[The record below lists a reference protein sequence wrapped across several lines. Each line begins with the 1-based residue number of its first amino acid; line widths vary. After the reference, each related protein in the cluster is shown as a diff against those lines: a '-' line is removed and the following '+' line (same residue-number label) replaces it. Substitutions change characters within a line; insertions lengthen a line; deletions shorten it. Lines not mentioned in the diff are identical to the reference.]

1 MRFLHWPKWMW
12 KGTLQNLGKAS
23 KGWVFGHIEGVLL
36 AGVSSGKVR
45 VGLVAGVWSDSP
57 VLVEMRGWAE
67 SPRSH
72 LDLSPHGF
80 WSLLG
85 TAWALL
91 SYPGAVGD
99 CRWQR
104 FGEIGFVW
112 KQISLSLLQI
122 IYFWR
127 GKSNQAAK
135 NSIAMTS
142 WWCLAY
148 SRRLPCV

>member
-1 MRFLHWPKWMW
+1 MDV
-12 KGTLQNLGKAS
+12 KGNTSELGKSFKRLSIWSHRGGIAGRGELGEGE
-23 KGWVFGHIEGVLL
+23 GW
-36 AGVSSGKVR
+36 SSCR
-45 VGLVAGVWSDSP
+45 SLVWQSGP

-122 IYFWR
+122 IYVYFWR